1 MGFVVF
7 IILIRGDVGR
17 LHVSAQM
24 RDSPTTSDMINKKK
38 TLAAFFLLVPGT
50 GTPQAPLLI
59 SNCLWL
65 LSLLL
70 LTVQNRTIKLNDFSK
85 RWPKGGQGFG
95 VQVRLMYG
103 LYVSGLLFVKV
114 FKNNPITRKPDYYC
128 V

>member
-1 MGFVVF
+1 MTRDKTTQKKDSAFSF
-7 IILIRGDVGR
+7 ILNY
-17 LHVSAQM
+17 LQN
-24 RDSPTTSDMINKKK
+24 P
-38 TLAAFFLLVPGT
+38 LVPGT

-103 LYVSGLLFVKV
+103 LYVLALLFVKV